1 MYVCQLTVYSEVIHL
16 HTYTAKQITDILQ
29 NEGQNINLRTVRY
42 YTQIGIIPSLE
53 LVGNKRVYTDKHLH
67 YIRAVLTLA
76 KTGESLASIQEKL
89 QTLSLEAIEKI
100 SEQMPLYQSKVIL
113 ENETHKINDDV
124 FITLSPNVSPELKEK
139 VINSVSQI
147 LKGEE
152 N

>member
-1 MYVCQLTVYSEVIHL
+1 M

-29 NEGQNINLRTVRY
+29 SEGQNINLRTVRY

-76 KTGESLASIQEKL
+76 RTGESLASIQERL
-89 QTLSLEAIEKI
+89 RSLSLEAIEKI

-113 ENETHKINDDV
+113 ENETHKITEDV
-124 FITLSPNVSPELKEK
+124 FITLSPKISVETKQK
-139 VINSVSQI
+139 VINTVSQI
-147 LKGEE
+147 LKGEQ